1 MLNISALME
10 HISRHLH
17 TIVRRYSPSGELLE
31 EVCLRTDKP
40 EIDITSDVA
49 TAPYWNDYPYM
60 TKELA
65 NLLLSPGPENRPK
78 VSAGASSVAYIT
90 ITLPDKTTFLT
101 GPVRLANEEGYL
113 FTIPDCNYNL
123 GWLHSLYTCDLIEF
137 VTETLLLYNL
147 FYEENLTPIEVAAF
161 NTISEKDYFRVQ
173 KKFNEIVFN
182 NQENTTVHNPYS
194 QEIREFSSIRNGD
207 VEQLRKSIAEDYQGN
222 IGTLAKNQLR
232 SFQNI
237 AIVLITLAS
246 RAAMEGGVLPEIAYS
261 LSDSYIQ
268 KIEEMHIPE
277 AAVQLARQAEYHYA
291 ELVHEVKSAG
301 KNNPIDLRLNQ
312 CKEYIF
318 AHLHGKLSTSDIAAA
333 LHLTPNY
340 LSNLFKK
347 EEGITITEYIQNEK
361 IKLAKNML
369 IYSHYS
375 YSTIATYLGFSSQ
388 SHLGKIFKQITG
400 MTMHQY
406 RDKYGKTDFDF

>member
-1 MLNISALME
+1 MINISALME

-17 TIVRRYSPSGELLE
+17 TIVRRYSSSGELLE
-31 EVCLRTDKP
+31 EICLRTDIPDSKSDP
-40 EIDITSDVA
+40 EISAHWTDS
-49 TAPYWNDYPYM
+49 PYM
-60 TKELA
+60 TKELE
-65 NLLLSPGPENRPK
+65 NLLLSPGPKNRPK
-78 VSAGASSVAYIT
+78 VSAGSDSVAYMT

-101 GPVRLANEEGYL
+101 GPVRLENEEGYL
-113 FTIPDCNYNL
+113 FTIPDFSYDTD
-123 GWLHSLYTCDLIEF
+123 WLHSLYTCDLIEF
-137 VTETLLLYNL
+137 VTETLLIYNL

-173 KKFNEIVFN
+173 KKFNEIIFD

-194 QEIREFSSIRNGD
+194 QEVREFSSIRNGD

-268 KIEEMHIPE
+268 KVEEMHIPE
-277 AAVQLARQAEYHYA
+277 AAVQIARQAEYHYT
-291 ELVHEVKSAG
+291 ELVHEVKISG
-301 KNNPIDLRLNQ
+301 KNNPADLRLNQ

-361 IKLAKNML
+361 VKLAKNML

-388 SHLGKIFKQITG
+388 SHLGKIFKQLTG

-406 RDKYGKTDFDF
+406 RDKYGKTDFNF